1 MKNEQCLPAST
12 RVKVKKYASM
22 HVEKLARLELCQW
35 SGLLLRGSSPLSPPA
50 MVASARGLQGRGL
63 CKKRC
68 PPAFRIAKFVTDLVT
83 LPEKIVR

>member
-22 HVEKLARLELCQW
+22 HVEKLARAGALSVVW
-35 SGLLLRGSSPLSPPA
+35 APVAGLFSSLAPCNGGVCPR
-50 MVASARGLQGRGL
+50 SAEQGLMQEAL
-63 CKKRC
+63 